1 MYYIVY
7 KISNTIN
14 NKIYVGYHSTV
25 NINDDYLGSGKH
37 ILNAIKK
44 YGSHNFKKEILYVFP
59 NKEEAL
65 LKEAEIVNKE
75 FVNRKD
81 TYNLKLGGEGGW
93 EYINNLIKNDDSF
106 REKIYLK
113 MGETLKQ
120 MYALNILNKSGEN
133 NPMYG
138 KSPWNKGIS
147 LSIETRNK
155 ISQNNGNKLSDE
167 LIKNRLIDL
176 EFSELKRGYISQLAK
191 KWMVSHT
198 QVKRFINKFGNI
210 E

>member
-7 KISNTIN
+7 KISNIIN
-14 NKIYVGYHSTV
+14 NKIYIGYHHTD
-25 NINDDYLGSGKH
+25 NINDDYLGSGKL

-44 YGSHNFKKEILYVFP
+44 YGSPNFKKEILYVFP
-59 NKEEAL
+59 NREEAL
-65 LKEAEIVNKE
+65 LKEAEIVNEE
-75 FVNRKD
+75 FINRID
-81 TYNLKLGGEGGW
+81 TYNIKLGGEGGW
-93 EYINNLIKNDDSF
+93 DYVNSLIKSDNVF

-113 MGETLKQ
+113 MSETLKN
-120 MYALNILNKSGEN
+120 MHMLGILSNTGEN
-133 NPMYG
+133 NGMYG

-167 LIKNRLIDL
+167 LITNRLIDL
-176 EFSELKRGYISQLAK
+176 KNSELKRGYISQLAK
-191 KWMVSHT
+191 KWAVSHT